1 MSDQTNG
8 TTIMRSISP
17 IAFGA
22 TLILAIGAT
31 AFGHGFAMHRDGN
44 KIVAESENA
53 SVLDERLYNGSLSPD
68 RDPFGIGAIVGGGF
82 NVPPDSFTV
91 ELFGPLLYSNGGPA
105 VPADPGITL
114 TFNSYTSADQTTLVD
129 SAARTSASTGIESL
143 AIVVDDAAHD
153 SILCILTGG
162 AIPAG
167 VYGVGLYIKGLDEG
181 NPLTPFESSSRLA
194 VTFRTPGFS
203 SGDTFTLNAA
213 RMAIFSA
220 ATTVP
225 GDFDSDGDVDGADFV
240 AWQTN
245 FPKPDGADLSMGDAD
260 GDFDV
265 DGADFVVWQTHFP
278 TSPLPGSSP
287 VPEPSSFAILLSAFL
302 VYYSRSALRKH
313 HAAR

>member
-1 MSDQTNG
+1 MSLSRW
-8 TTIMRSISP
+8 I
-17 IAFGA
+17 FV
-22 TLILAIGAT
+22 LALLDMALASRT
-31 AFGHGFAMHRDGN
+31 VLGHGFAMHREGN
-44 KIVAESENA
+44 KIVAETENA
-53 SVLDERLYNGSLSPD
+53 SVLNDRLYNGNLSPD
-68 RDPFGIGAIVGGGF
+68 LDLFGIGAIVGGGF
-82 NVPPDSFTV
+82 NVPADTFTV
-91 ELFGPLLYSNGGPA
+91 ELLGPLWYSSGGAA
-105 VPADPGITL
+105 VPANAGITL
-114 TFNSYTSADQTTLVD
+114 TFNSYTSAAHTTLLD

-143 AIVVDDAAHD
+143 AAVANDPTNDAMV
-153 SILCILTGG
+153 CILTGG

-181 NPLTPFESSSRLA
+181 NPLTPFESSARLA

-203 SGDTFTLNAA
+203 NSDTFTLNAA

-245 FPKPDGADLSMGDAD
+245 FPTADGATLNMGDAD

-278 TSPLPGSSP
+278 TSSLPGGAP
-287 VPEPSSFAILLSAFL
+287 VPEPSGIAIAMIAAVALSAASQVRVKF
-302 VYYSRSALRKH
+302 
-313 HAAR
+313 AAR